1 MGGKFINKAYSD
13 TINSLTSGTIQ
24 KVKTANYVY
33 NNMPPVICDW
43 YNSDKDASTL
53 EEGTGMQYS
62 DVGKTSPRKYKVIKD
77 AVFYSQGIQIQI
89 DLEYDED
96 GLATSPPSI
105 SGLVLPNTWIP
116 YPGDHFILKQAGKE
130 YVYRVNAVNYDTI
143 ENGNNLYKFE
153 AAIDQAGKSYIDN
166 QVTETYRMIINN
178 VGTSFNSIVKETI
191 YDCIDIL
198 DTILVQLKNNYIALF
213 YNDAVQT
220 FTYQGNHGKL
230 YDPYMIEFL
239 SRNFILKGSDEYIY
253 VHHEVPV
260 PRTFSIN
267 YNESIFRSLETCT
280 KERFS
285 IIPCHA
291 NIIDNQYSLFATV
304 MDNYFEV
311 EYNVNSTGLYNFS
324 PINSEL
330 VSRVKSNEEF
340 DESDKNSYMN
350 IIIKFM
356 NKSKIDSNILPL
368 LESIDFKPTPD
379 LFYCIP
385 MIIYALEISV
395 QKLMS

>member
-1 MGGKFINKAYSD
+1 MSGKFINKAYSD

-143 ENGNNLYKFE
+143 DNGNNLYKFE

-191 YDCIDIL
+191 YDCIDTL